1 MIELDSGRVLA
12 SRLRE
17 RMYQQDQKVKDV
29 AEIFAISPAYFSQLL
44 AGDRSFSSVSDQ
56 LIRRIADYLRL
67 PPITCFVLAGRF
79 KADDF
84 LVSDAES
91 DRLFSRALRFVSDS
105 SFAVEARVDY
115 QMLQRAPVELQRLVL
130 SLYQTATNAKLIPVA
145 EKWHYSERKF

>member
-17 RMYQQDQKVKDV
+17 RMYEQDHRVKDV
-29 AEIFAISPAYFSQLL
+29 AEILAISPAYLSQLL
-44 AGDRSFSSVSDQ
+44 AGDRHFSSVSDA

-67 PPITCFVLAGRF
+67 PPITCFFLAGRF

-84 LVSDAES
+84 LVPDAES
-91 DRLFSRALRFVSDS
+91 ERLLSRALRFVCDS

-115 QMLQRAPVELQRLVL
+115 QMLQRAPTELQSLVL
-130 SLYQTATNAKLIPVA
+130 SLYQTATNAQLIPVA
-145 EKWHYSERKF
+145 EKWRYSERKF

>member
-17 RMYQQDQKVKDV
+17 RMYEQDHRVKDV
-29 AEIFAISPAYFSQLL
+29 AEILGISPAYLSQLL
-44 AGDRSFSSVSDQ
+44 AGDRHFSSVSDQ

-79 KADDF
+79 KTDDF
-84 LVSDAES
+84 LVPDAES
-91 DRLFSRALRFVSDS
+91 DRLRARALRFVSDS

-115 QMLQRAPVELQRLVL
+115 QMLQRAPVELQSLVL
-130 SLYQTATNAKLIPVA
+130 SLYQTATNAQLTPVA